1 MQSRIITSC
10 LQHQKHQQHVTI
22 ATNLWEEP
30 LFKGL
35 DEHLPPPFPQY
46 PFNTKSRSVMW
57 NSRGCSLENFFK
69 TNFGL
74 ICCQLEDEVEKL
86 LGDNRGLVQSDHAL
100 KLSRLMVRA
109 ETTEQRIMLLKIL
122 QVNTELWSV
131 LGGKLSDAKIDIC
144 LHGHLKEGP
153 VGYNMGRL
161 PCRKGLATRKRDNSK
176 IIWFSMVAFLCL
188 CTRRQYWFFC

>member
-10 LQHQKHQQHVTI
+10 LQHQKQYQQHVTI
-22 ATNLWEEP
+22 ATNLWEDP

-35 DEHLPPPFPQY
+35 DEHTPPPFPQY
-46 PFNTKSRSVMW
+46 PLNMKSRSLIG
-57 NSRGCSLENFFK
+57 NSRGSTLEIFLK
-69 TNFGL
+69 LIFGL

-131 LGGKLSDAKIDIC
+131 LGGKLSDTKIDIC
-144 LHGHLKEGP
+144 LHGLLKEGP

-161 PCRKGLATRKRDNSK
+161 PCRKGLATRKWDNSK
-176 IIWFSMVAFLCL
+176 LSDLAWSPFYVPI
-188 CTRRQYWFFC
+188 CTRR

>member
-1 MQSRIITSC
+1 MPPSFPRYP
-10 LQHQKHQQHVTI
+10 L
-22 ATNLWEEP
+22 NL
-30 LFKGL
+30 
-35 DEHLPPPFPQY
+35 
-46 PFNTKSRSVMW
+46 KSRSVIG
-57 NSRGCSLENFFK
+57 NSRGSTLEIFWKLIFD
-69 TNFGL
+69 L

-176 IIWFSMVAFLCL
+176 IIQFSMVPFRCL

>member
-10 LQHQKHQQHVTI
+10 LQHQKQYQQHVAI

-46 PFNTKSRSVMW
+46 PLNTKSRSVMW
-57 NSRGCSLENFFK
+57 NSRGCSWENFFK

-122 QVNTELWSV
+122 QVNMEL
-131 LGGKLSDAKIDIC
+131 
-144 LHGHLKEGP
+144 
-153 VGYNMGRL
+153 
-161 PCRKGLATRKRDNSK
+161 
-176 IIWFSMVAFLCL
+176 
-188 CTRRQYWFFC
+188 